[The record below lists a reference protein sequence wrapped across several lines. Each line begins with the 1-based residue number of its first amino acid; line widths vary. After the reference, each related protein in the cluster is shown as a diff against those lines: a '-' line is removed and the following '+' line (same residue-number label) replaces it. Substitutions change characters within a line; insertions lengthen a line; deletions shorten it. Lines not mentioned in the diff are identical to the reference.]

1 MQDAILCDEF
11 VDIMW
16 YIPYHIYDDI
26 ENHGNHMGCYS
37 EERRRL
43 PSSSVPRTIERTIS
57 AERNVSNMGKKFRET
72 LNEQL
77 RDPEFKAEWD
87 ALEPERQIVRAMLMG
102 RERADLTQQQ
112 LAEAT
117 GIAQADISR
126 LENGTANPS
135 LRTLKRLASGMG
147 MRLKVDFVPM

>member
-1 MQDAILCDEF
+1 
-11 VDIMW
+11 
-16 YIPYHIYDDI
+16 
-26 ENHGNHMGCYS
+26 
-37 EERRRL
+37 
-43 PSSSVPRTIERTIS
+43 
-57 AERNVSNMGKKFRET
+57 MGKNFRET

-77 RDPEFKAEWD
+77 RDPAFKAEWD
-87 ALEPERQIVRAMLMG
+87 ALEPERQIVRAMLEG

-117 GIAQADISR
+117 GITQADISR

>member
-1 MQDAILCDEF
+1 
-11 VDIMW
+11 
-16 YIPYHIYDDI
+16 
-26 ENHGNHMGCYS
+26 
-37 EERRRL
+37 
-43 PSSSVPRTIERTIS
+43 
-57 AERNVSNMGKKFRET
+57 MGKNFRET

-87 ALEPERQIVRAMLMG
+87 ALEPERQIIRAMLEG
-102 RERADLTQQQ
+102 RERADLTQQE

-117 GIAQADISR
+117 GITQADISR
-126 LENGTANPS
+126 LENGTAKPS